1 MPTTNPWAIDF
12 NQFKAAT
19 DPYLK
24 DGNFWSDENGKLD
37 SGPQLQLANGKT
49 WRPSGW
55 QSGITYHPKGEVT
68 YETSFDGNGGEGGNQ
83 VSTPKTNE
91 EDYWEV
97 RGDLSEMTGQA
108 GSEKHVGIK
117 YKKEGDKLVP
127 IEDPLFR
134 DFQTK
139 YGTQNRG
146 LLMFLA
152 AAAGGAG
159 LLEAGAGA
167 AANGGFTAAEIA
179 ANAGASA
186 MTSEAF
192 IPMANAFTGIEGIEA
207 FGSSPTLT
215 SSINELT
222 AQQFGG
228 AFTTPTYTPGMVVG
242 EALPNSLAAFT
253 DAEMAMNAGAS
264 AMSDLGA
271 SELVNAGASAMVDGS
286 AVANAASTAETVGN
300 AGNMAQQAF
309 RTQELTHAATGT
321 LSASG
326 GALTSTTE
334 GLYNIITNGIRNAT
348 SYVTN
353 LLGVKDTGLVSDLKS
368 VLGYGGAAGAGTSL
382 FDYLMKGLQGGANNE
397 AALEKQRLDN
407 QGRIDVAN
415 INATNNLDI
424 LKLKD
429 QQTQDANKRFSASV
443 SGLNYGLIN
452 SAPKPLTRNDGTRV
466 FSGNG
471 LINRG

>member
-1 MPTTNPWAIDF
+1 MPDTTNPWAIDF

-24 DGNFWSDENGKLD
+24 DGNFWSDENGSLD

-91 EDYWEV
+91 DEYWEV

-134 DFQTK
+134 DYTTK
-139 YGTQNRG
+139 YGTINRG
-146 LLMFLA
+146 LIA
-152 AAAGGAG
+152 I
-159 LLEAGAGA
+159 AGAGM
-167 AANGGFTAAEIA
+167 A
-179 ANAGASA
+179 ANAGLFGNLGGTAAATGETFISGA
-186 MTSEAF
+186 EAF
-192 IPMANAFTGIEGIEA
+192 KAFEFSNMAATN
-207 FGSSPTLT
+207 
-215 SSINELT
+215 
-222 AQQFGG
+222 
-228 AFTTPTYTPGMVVG
+228 
-242 EALPNSLAAFT
+242 AAF
-253 DAEMAMNAGAS
+253 DASVASGAVTIPTAFNAA
-264 AMSDLGA
+264 
-271 SELVNAGASAMVDGS
+271 VDSQLANVGS
-286 AVANAASTAETVGN
+286 TALETVASTAETVGN
-300 AGNMAQQAF
+300 VAEKAQNIF
-309 RTQELTHAATGT
+309 RTSELNLANTVAGKAAVE
-321 LSASG
+321 
-326 GALTSTTE
+326 STTT

-348 SYVTN
+348 SYVAD
-353 LLGVKDTGLVSDLKS
+353 LIGVKDTGLLKDLKD
-368 VLGYGGAAGAGTSL
+368 VLSIGGTAGAGTSL
-382 FDYLMKGLQGGANNE
+382 FDYLMKGLQGAANNE
-397 AALEKQRLDN
+397 VALEKQRLDN

-429 QQTQDANKRFSASV
+429 QQTQDANKRYSSSV
-443 SGLNYGLIN
+443 SGINYGLIN
-452 SAPKPLTRNDGTRV
+452 STPKPLTRNDGSRV